1 MKKLNITKILIRKTI
16 VEVAP
21 LVEKVTEWNLAIG
34 SLGTMVLPKDRGY
47 EEVLLGRLRGAG
59 IMIDDDHPR
68 TFLGKLIE
76 YVLESNIAG
85 AYQPSTQEI
94 LIIRENVDESNLEG
108 LKLVVAHELV
118 HRGQHVHFPHI
129 FVRVD
134 EAIRNTFYELNKEK
148 PNLGEALHIMEKLQ
162 PVMTLL
168 ESHAHYIQNM
178 LKQTYFPDATIE
190 SHFNIATL
198 LMRLFGQK
206 KISQYTEGIPEVAS
220 AMASGK
226 TDSLYSRLRFY

>member
-1 MKKLNITKILIRKTI
+1 MKKLNITKILIRKII

-21 LVEKVTEWNLAIG
+21 LVKKVTQWNLAIA
-34 SLGTMVLPKDRGY
+34 SLGTRVLPKDRGY

-59 IMIDDDHPR
+59 IGIDDDHPR
-68 TFLGKLIE
+68 TFFEKLIE
-76 YVLESNIAG
+76 YVIESNIAG

-118 HRGQHVHFPHI
+118 HRGQHVHYPHL
-129 FVRVD
+129 FVQID
-134 EAIRNTFYELNKEK
+134 EAIRDTFYELNREN

-168 ESHAHYIQNM
+168 ESHAHYIQNV
-178 LKQTYFPDATIE
+178 LKQTYFPNALIE

-206 KISQYTEGIPEVAS
+206 KISQYTEGISDVAS

-226 TDSLYSRLRFY
+226 IDSMFSRLQAR